1 MGVLD
6 IDVPP
11 IPGKEGTYEYDNG
24 NIIYKV
30 KGQIDGTIVAP
41 YIPPKREMIGDK
53 LEPIK
58 QYNKRV
64 TADVNRVIGEIE
76 TSKDEVDAKARKHA
90 INSTYELGDTGLTF
104 ASALE
109 KARRLFNGIEGKI
122 TKDDITIPGIMVKS
136 ANAGIEEIKRDIVGD
151 LEEGFS
157 LGDFFAKYGPAL
169 NEAIWTF
176 GYRYGQ
182 NGLTNRHLL
191 YMVYIVKKNNILN
204 AFAAEIME
212 MTMVKGLY
220 ILHEAILVSNPNI
233 KAKDGFFKQVK
244 KYSKAI
250 GKETMDLLKAI
261 QGLFWIFVAGAVSDL
276 IKEKVNDTIFS
287 GCDKAIKELLDI
299 KDDSQKSI
307 ERQEINKD
315 YTENFEQ
322 VYNKYYQQ
330 LDQVLKTSLADV
342 KNMEIDLGKELEDT
356 FGDFLEKL
364 KNRYSIIS
372 KIFGADKAYTVYD
385 MQNIGDNGIKVV
397 KEEKI
402 DGPGIGYGTKIV
414 IGEGAVQWGNVQLF
428 GKFENKIKRKNVKPR
443 KGSSVTE
450 LFAHLAV
457 NTKEGNYVTR
467 QVAQA
472 GVLATQLNFLRKDLI
487 FTEKR
492 ETKFEGLIK
501 LHGDID
507 DISAL
512 VQNMLDNGAKIESI
526 SDFLAYFDEEGKR
539 ELEEYIKDLE
549 DNKSNKTSLS
559 SPKKEKYAMIIY
571 EGEKKRKDGEVKA
584 RQITI
589 GYPYKSDKTRV
600 DYVELLI
607 EKLSDIYDNTKNTY
621 LTSKNSIVFG
631 DRTFGGTIDCDLF
644 RVKKIKLSEVAKEK
658 GVVKLE
664 KRRGRLKP
672 NQDYIGD
679 FISIEE
685 VIKYN
690 NEHNKGPYKVG
701 ISPRG
706 DYLILYM
713 ASSSAASSTSVYLFG
728 NLLGRFILGSNAND
742 IKDVKFPYEEYIPNN
757 SIFYGSENKNDIPEG
772 TQDKFEFWVGTNH
785 SYSYTKKKNKNV
797 EESEQKV
804 SNPNGKIIINDEEI
818 GASLTRIE
826 KGKKRNENWFWQISS
841 MISKVFNKN
850 SNQLNYRETIKMDD
864 GRTLELTYT
873 YDFGFSKKGN
883 PNSIIGNMDIKVYP
897 SLKIEYHYIGHK
909 EYNYLVIKEFSDG
922 DYGINVPD
930 KGEVIL
936 GARFEGE
943 LNPEGI
949 NLDNINVDEVI
960 SNGRGKVK
968 IDQDYIKA
976 QKLTPII
983 EGDDDK
989 RWVSTLGEGDTLWDL
1004 AVSFF
1009 GDGTR
1014 WTELEK
1020 EDGSTFSEEE
1030 AKNLSVG
1037 TKVYG
1042 HGKDSIEIKGYQDK
1056 AGRKYTKDAQGNLYI
1071 TYLEEDNRTETLSIL
1086 GFQEGDYGLWIANQA
1101 PYYLEGGKIIRRSDG
1116 EEADKG
1122 EVLGLEENK
1131 FLKEEERIKDD
1142 FLWIYAGERIVFPQ
1156 EKAEQESKEASSE
1169 EEEDEAKDSDKSW
1182 TSNSAVAAQKSSS
1195 TANKIE
1201 KPEDISISA
1210 TSVSAKTGSKLYVC
1224 SGAKLKCN
1232 QGDKEGSLTVVAGH
1246 NIKAQG
1252 KLMATIM
1259 DNKPMANIAP
1269 FGKCKSMA
1277 NPTVAAATAAHHGHL
1292 KPMPCIPS
1300 IAGPWMNGKMDV
1312 KIAGKPALLESSKL
1326 TCAYAG
1332 MIKIT
1337 DPGQDLVKG

>member
-41 YIPPKREMIGDK
+41 YIPPKKDSREK
-53 LEPIK
+53 LED
-58 QYNKRV
+58 YNKRI

-104 ASALE
+104 ASAFKKAE
-109 KARRLFNGIEGKI
+109 KLFSGSKGEL
-122 TKDDITIPGIMVKS
+122 TKKDISIPGIMVKS

-176 GYRYGQ
+176 GYGYGK

-191 YMVYIVKKNNILN
+191 YMVYLVKKNNILN

-276 IKEKVNDTIFS
+276 IKEKVDNTIFS
-287 GCDKAIKELLDI
+287 GCDKAIKGLLGI
-299 KDDSQKSI
+299 KDDNQKSI
-307 ERQEINKD
+307 KQQEINKD
-315 YTENFEQ
+315 YTESFEE
-322 VYNKYYQQ
+322 VYNQYYQQ

-342 KNMEIDLGKELEDT
+342 KNMEIDLGEELGDA

-467 QVAQA
+467 QVAEA

-512 VQNMLDNGAKIESI
+512 VQNMLDNGAKIENI
-526 SDFLAYFDEEGKR
+526 ADFIAYFDEEGKQ

-549 DNKSNKTSLS
+549 DDKSNKTSLS

-664 KRRGRLKP
+664 KRRGRLKS

-728 NLLGRFILGSNAND
+728 NLLGRFMLGSNANEVT
-742 IKDVKFPYEEYIPNN
+742 DVRFPNEEYKPNN
-757 SIFYGSENKNDIPEG
+757 SIFYGSANKNNLPEG
-772 TQDKFEFWVGTNH
+772 TLDKFEFWVGTNH
-785 SYSYTKKKNKNV
+785 SYSYTKRKNNNL
-797 EESEQKV
+797 EQSEQKV
-804 SNPNGKIIINDEEI
+804 SNPNGKIIINGEEI
-818 GASLTRIE
+818 GTSLSRIE
-826 KGKKRNENWFWQISS
+826 KGKKKNKNFFWRIGS
-841 MISKVFNKN
+841 MITKVFSDN
-850 SNQLNYRETIKMDD
+850 SDQLNYRETIKKDD
-864 GRTLELTYT
+864 GRTLELIYT
-873 YDFGFSKKGN
+873 YNFGFSKKGN

-897 SLKIEYHYIGHK
+897 SLKIEYHYIGYK
-909 EYNYLVIKEFSDG
+909 DFNSLVIKDFSDG
-922 DYGINVPD
+922 DYGINIPD

-936 GARFEGE
+936 GSRFEGE

-949 NLDNINVDEVI
+949 DLDNINIDEI
-960 SNGRGKVK
+960 LSKGRGKVK
-968 IDQDYIKA
+968 IDQDYIKT
-976 QKLTPII
+976 QTITPII
-983 EGDDDK
+983 EEDDDK
-989 RWVSTLGEGDTLWDL
+989 RWVSTLGEGGTLWDV

-1009 GDGTR
+1009 EDGSR

-1020 EDGSTFSEEE
+1020 EDGSNFSEEE
-1030 AKNLSVG
+1030 AKKLPIG
-1037 TKVYG
+1037 TKVYA
-1042 HGKDSIEIKGYQDK
+1042 HGKESIVIKGYQDQ
-1056 AGRKYTKDAQGNLYI
+1056 AGRKYTKDGEGNLYI

-1101 PYYLEGGKIIRRSDG
+1101 PYYLEAGEIIRRSDG
-1116 EEADKG
+1116 EKAKQG

-1131 FLKEEERIKDD
+1131 FLKEEERIKED
-1142 FLWIYAGERIVFPQ
+1142 FLWIYAGEKIVFPKEQ
-1156 EKAEQESKEASSE
+1156 AAKAEQAKQEEKSDTNNSAS
-1169 EEEDEAKDSDKSW
+1169 ASW
-1182 TSNSAVAAQKSSS
+1182 ATNTAVAAKSSEDN
-1195 TANKIE
+1195 NKI
-1201 KPEDISISA
+1201 KMPEDVEISI
-1210 TSVSAKTGSKLYVC
+1210 TSSQGSKGSILYVC
-1224 SGAKLKCN
+1224 SGAKLQCN
-1232 QGDKEGSLTVVAGH
+1232 QGDQEGSLTVVAGH
-1246 NIKAQG
+1246 NIKLQG
-1252 KLMATIM
+1252 NLMASIM
-1259 DNKPMANIAP
+1259 DNQPMTNISP
-1269 FGKCKSMA
+1269 FGKCKSMS
-1277 NPTVAAATAAHHGHL
+1277 NPTVAAATAANHGHL
-1292 KPMPCIPS
+1292 KPMPCQPNIVT
-1300 IAGPWMNGKMDV
+1300 PWINGKMDV
-1312 KIAGKPALLESSKL
+1312 KVAGNPALLESSKL
-1326 TCAYAG
+1326 NCAYAG
-1332 MIKIT
+1332 IIKIT
-1337 DPGQDLVKG
+1337 DSAQDLVKG

>member
-30 KGQIDGTIVAP
+30 KGQIDGTVVAP
-41 YIPPKREMIGDK
+41 YIPPKRKMVNNE
-53 LEPIK
+53 LEDLEE
-58 QYNKRV
+58 YNKRI
-64 TADVNRVIGEIE
+64 TADVNRVIDEIE
-76 TSKDEVDAKARKHA
+76 TNKDQVDNKARKHA

-104 ASALE
+104 ASAFKKAE
-109 KARRLFNGIEGKI
+109 KLFSGSKGEL
-122 TKDDITIPGIMVKS
+122 TKKDISIPGIMVKS
-136 ANAGIEEIKRDIVGD
+136 ANAGMEEIKRDIVGD

-176 GYRYGQ
+176 GYGYGK

-191 YMVYIVKKNNILN
+191 YMVYLVKKNNILN

-233 KAKDGFFKQVK
+233 RDKDGFFKKVK
-244 KYSKAI
+244 KYTKAV
-250 GKETMDLLKAI
+250 GKETMDLLRAI
-261 QGLFWIFVAGAVSDL
+261 QGLFWIFISGAVSDL
-276 IKEKVNDTIFS
+276 IKEKVDNTIFS
-287 GCDKAIKELLDI
+287 TCDEAIMGLLDI
-299 KDDSQKSI
+299 KEDNKKSI
-307 ERQEINKD
+307 EKQEINKD
-315 YTENFEQ
+315 YTENFEE

-330 LDQVLKTSLADV
+330 LDQVLKTSLAKV
-342 KNMEIDLGKELEDT
+342 KNMEIDLGEELEDT

-372 KIFGADKAYTVYD
+372 KIFGADKAYTVYN
-385 MQNIGDNGIKVV
+385 MQNIGDDGIKVV

-402 DGPGIGYGTKIV
+402 DGPGIGYGSKIV

-428 GKFENKIKRKNVKPR
+428 SKFQKKSKRKNIKPR

-450 LFAHLAV
+450 VFAHLAV

-492 ETKFEGLIK
+492 ETKFEGLLR

-512 VQNMLDNGAKIESI
+512 VQNMIDNGIKIENI
-526 SDFLAYFDEEGKR
+526 SDFVAYFDEEGKR

-549 DNKSNKTSLS
+549 SDKSNNTSLS
-559 SPKKEKYAMIIY
+559 SPKRERYAMIIY
-571 EGEKKRKDGEVKA
+571 EGEKKEKDGEVKA

-607 EKLSDIYDNTKNTY
+607 EKLSNIYDNTKNTY
-621 LTSKNSIVFG
+621 LTSKNSIIFG

-658 GVVKLE
+658 GVVELE
-664 KRRGRLKP
+664 KRRGRLKS
-672 NQDYIGD
+672 NQEYIGD

-742 IKDVKFPYEEYIPNN
+742 IKDVKFPYEEYIANN
-757 SIFYGSENKNDIPEG
+757 SIFYGSANKNDLPEG

-785 SYSYTKKKNKNV
+785 SYSYTKRKNNNL

-804 SNPNGKIIINDEEI
+804 SNPNGKIIINGEEI
-818 GASLTRIE
+818 GISLSRIE
-826 KGKKRNENWFWQISS
+826 KGKKKNKNLLWRIGSFIN
-841 MISKVFNKN
+841 KVFSDN
-850 SNQLNYRETIKMDD
+850 SDQLNYRETIKKDD
-864 GRTLELTYT
+864 GRTLELIYT
-873 YDFGFSKKGN
+873 YKFGFSKKGN

-897 SLKIEYHYIGHK
+897 SLRIEYRYIGYG
-909 EYNYLVIKEFSDG
+909 EYNHLVIKDFSDG
-922 DYGINVPD
+922 DYGINIPD

-936 GARFEGE
+936 GTRFKGE
-943 LNPEGI
+943 LNSEGI
-949 NLDNINVDEVI
+949 ELDNINIDEIV
-960 SNGRGKVK
+960 SKGRGKVK

-976 QKLTPII
+976 QNLNQIT
-983 EGDDDK
+983 EEDDDN
-989 RWVSTLGEGDTLWDL
+989 RWISTLSEGDTLWDV
-1004 AVSFF
+1004 AVSHF
-1009 GDGTR
+1009 GDGSR
-1014 WTELEK
+1014 WRELEK
-1020 EDGSTFSEEE
+1020 EDGSNFSEEE
-1030 AKNLSVG
+1030 TENLPIG

-1042 HGKDSIEIKGYQDK
+1042 HDEDSMEIKGYQDQ
-1056 AGRKYTKDAQGNLYI
+1056 AGRKYTKDAEGNLYI

-1101 PYYLEGGKIIRRSDG
+1101 PYYLEDGEIIRRSDG
-1116 EEADKG
+1116 EKGKQG

-1131 FLKEEERIKDD
+1131 FLKEEERIKED
-1142 FLWIYAGERIVFPQ
+1142 FLWIYAGEKIVFPKEQ
-1156 EKAEQESKEASSE
+1156 AAKAEQANQEEKSDTNNSSSASW
-1169 EEEDEAKDSDKSW
+1169 A
-1182 TSNSAVAAQKSSS
+1182 TNTAVAAKNSEDN
-1195 TANKIE
+1195 NKI
-1201 KPEDISISA
+1201 KMPEDVDISI
-1210 TSVSAKTGSKLYVC
+1210 TSSPGSKGSTLYVC
-1224 SGAKLKCN
+1224 SGAKLQCN
-1232 QGDKEGSLTVVAGH
+1232 QGDQEGSLTVVAGH
-1246 NIKAQG
+1246 NIKLQDN
-1252 KLMATIM
+1252 LMASIM
-1259 DNKPMANIAP
+1259 DNQPMTNISP
-1269 FGKCKSMA
+1269 FGKCKSMS
-1277 NPTVAAATAAHHGHL
+1277 NPTVAAATAANHGHL
-1292 KPMPCIPS
+1292 KPMPCQPNIVT
-1300 IAGPWMNGKMDV
+1300 PWINGKMNV
-1312 KIAGKPALLESSKL
+1312 KVAGNPALLECSKL
-1326 TCAYAG
+1326 NCAYAG
-1332 MIKIT
+1332 IIKIT
-1337 DPGQDLVKG
+1337 DPAQDLVKG